1 MTIYLP
7 ESGFS
12 AAEAR
17 FLAAQNG
24 LTCAESAGDAALS
37 LVCNEPAHTLC
48 ADKHAA
54 AEFFAAHDL
63 PQPHAFPAGSEPY
76 IVKPANGSCGRG
88 IWSTED
94 FCEAGGGINAGFL
107 VQEELHGPI
116 VSVAIAGHAGKV
128 AVCPAVKLVIDDR
141 YDRCGAQYP
150 AENAGAAEELARRL
164 GEALALE
171 GVMEL
176 KCVLSGSKAVIVA
189 LNEGIGPLAATALH
203 YGAAQ
208 DPIAALMALADGREA
223 VFEARP
229 CRISLAVDG
238 RVCGLREAERPGA
251 LSYAAG
257 CVTDGRVRLL
267 IEN

>member
-1 MTIYLP
+1 MTIYIP

-24 LTCAESAGDAALS
+24 LTCAESADLS
-37 LVCNEPAHTLC
+37 LACNEPAHTLC

-54 AEFFAAHDL
+54 AEFFTVHDL

-107 VQEELHGPI
+107 VQEELRGPI
-116 VSVAIAGHAGKV
+116 FSVAIVGHAGKV
-128 AVCPAVKLVIDDR
+128 TVCPAVKLILDDR
-141 YDRCGAQYP
+141 YDRRGAEYP
-150 AENAGAAEELARRL
+150 AENAEAAEELGRRL

-176 KCVLSGSKAVIVA
+176 KCVLSGGKAVIVS
-189 LNEGIGPLAATALH
+189 LNEGVGPLAATALH
-203 YGAAQ
+203 YGAKC
-208 DPIAALMALADGREA
+208 DPIAALLALKDGREA
-223 VFEARP
+223 TFDAKP
-229 CRISLAVDG
+229 CRVLLEVDG
-238 RVCGLREAERPGA
+238 RMCGLREADKTGA
-251 LSYAAG
+251 LSYADG
-257 CVTDGRVRLL
+257 SVTDGRVRLL